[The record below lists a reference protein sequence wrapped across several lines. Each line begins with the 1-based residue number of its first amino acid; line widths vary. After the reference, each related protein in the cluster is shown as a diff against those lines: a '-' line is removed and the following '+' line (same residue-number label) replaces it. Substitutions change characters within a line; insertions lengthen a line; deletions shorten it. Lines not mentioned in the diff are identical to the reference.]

1 MRKKHPD
8 ASSKGYS
15 HLKPNNDSL
24 MFSSPGYVHPF
35 TRVISAGGVI
45 LTLSVQVQQS
55 FPPVIII
62 SSYCIIAS
70 VSLTD

>member
-1 MRKKHPD
+1 MLPQRD
-8 ASSKGYS
+8 TVILSQ
-15 HLKPNNDSL
+15 NNDPL

-35 TRVISAGGVI
+35 TRVISAGGGI
-45 LTLSVQVQQS
+45 WTLSVQVQQS